1 MQYKGK
7 KKKGDLEGGRLE
19 KKKKMKKT
27 SLKSFLNEIEENDN
41 VEEGVLKQNN
51 TLTRKS
57 IASFKN
63 LHCCQQLEV
72 ERKVKLR
79 SFKSFHCCQQL
90 EVESKVK
97 LRSFKEFPLLPE
109 AGSRKQTEAAKF

>member
-1 MQYKGK
+1 
-7 KKKGDLEGGRLE
+7 
-19 KKKKMKKT
+19 MKKT

-79 SFKSFHCCQQL
+79 SFKRVST
-90 EVESKVK
+90 VARSWKSK
-97 LRSFKEFPLLPE
+97 
-109 AGSRKQTEAAKF
+109 AK